1 MESFLAGLQIHKQMI
16 PNDRVAAS
24 YTTSN
29 AVRGGHGSMRPLNF
43 GKRVTQNHA
52 NLNDQFN
59 LKLEVKTWGI
69 WPSKRFPVWN
79 DKGPLRQQHPYQ
91 FPRVNKYIQLAKNKN
106 LEKERIEIF
115 WPMNIYC
122 SVVLKS
128 PIEWEIGTLV
138 CWGGRGGGGV
148 QKNLDTKLSVWPTA
162 NKKLNSHNKMNIQP
176 ENLIHTTV
184 SEVRDECQLIDC

>member
-59 LKLEVKTWGI
+59 LKLEVKT
-69 WPSKRFPVWN
+69 
-79 DKGPLRQQHPYQ
+79 
-91 FPRVNKYIQLAKNKN
+91 
-106 LEKERIEIF
+106 
-115 WPMNIYC
+115 
-122 SVVLKS
+122 
-128 PIEWEIGTLV
+128 
-138 CWGGRGGGGV
+138 
-148 QKNLDTKLSVWPTA
+148 
-162 NKKLNSHNKMNIQP
+162 
-176 ENLIHTTV
+176 
-184 SEVRDECQLIDC
+184 